1 MIKIVILNYKKK
13 RLLFVLLVIILIKES
28 KEIKGLK
35 YKEVHWI
42 KLLYIMDRVESLKF
56 PDYLFIRRVAA
67 AFANCAS
74 LG

>member
-1 MIKIVILNYKKK
+1 
-13 RLLFVLLVIILIKES
+13 LLVLILIKES

-35 YKEVHWI
+35 YKEVHWV
-42 KLLYIMDRVESLKF
+42 KLLYIMDRIESLKF
-56 PDYLFIRRVAA
+56 SDYLHIRRVAA